1 MKKFLE
7 IYSFESEI
15 ERKQRLV
22 LRFLFTEL
30 CAVVFE
36 DDGDSLR
43 QWLGQLLRTRETFTK
58 TALSDTF
65 HSVQMISMFSEKE
78 DLFLEW
84 NYNAKVIS
92 MGGQRSPRVLIVKKV
107 RLICM
112 MVHYRVSYIRYLP
125 DVSPMTRCDWLR
137 GMPPGLA
144 LCMLTLVTYLVPR
157 YTFQ

>member
-22 LRFLFTEL
+22 LLFLFTEL
-30 CAVVFE
+30 WAVAFE

-43 QWLGQLLRTRETFTK
+43 QWRDQLLRATETFTT
-58 TALSDTF
+58 TALSDNF

-92 MGGQRSPRVLIVKKV
+92 MGGQRSPRVLVVKKV
-107 RLICM
+107 RLIYM
-112 MVHYRVSYIRYLP
+112 MAHYRVSYIRYPP